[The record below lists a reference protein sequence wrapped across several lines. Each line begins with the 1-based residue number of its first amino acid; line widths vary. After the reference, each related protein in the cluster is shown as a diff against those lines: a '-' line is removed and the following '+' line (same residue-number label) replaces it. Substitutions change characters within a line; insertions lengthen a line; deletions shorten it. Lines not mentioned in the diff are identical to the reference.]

1 MEEDECG
8 VAARLFALLRCVDH
22 LGEAK
27 ASRVFSSNEKEC
39 IFMLDAKV
47 AALLNEQVN
56 KEFYSAYLYLDFA
69 NFYTD
74 QGTDYLGYNSTRT
87 K

>member
-39 IFMLDAKV
+39 IFMSEP
-47 AALLNEQVN
+47 NVN
-56 KEFYSAYLYLDFA
+56 AISTPRLSGVFYFTGD
-69 NFYTD
+69 TD
-74 QGTDYLGYNSTRT
+74 NIFGRV
-87 K
+87 